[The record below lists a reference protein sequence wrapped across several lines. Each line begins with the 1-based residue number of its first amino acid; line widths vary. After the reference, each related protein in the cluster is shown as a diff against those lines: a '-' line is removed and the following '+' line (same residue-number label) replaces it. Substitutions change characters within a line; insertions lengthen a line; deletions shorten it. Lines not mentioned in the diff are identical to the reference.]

1 MNEPNSRSAIWKS
14 NGKHLEEAIN
24 NGVACTGTTGRVYP
38 RNSTLIVADQNPSG
52 DYAVALGKCTGEI
65 VEEHPNV
72 FWESWVVNEPE
83 NVVINNVLFFAKC
96 EKEAIKI
103 GMLKKRSILGDK
115 WFSPESE
122 QEKQMFVEIIKKEK
136 QKENKEN

>member
-96 EKEAIKI
+96 ENVPASVVGRTTQTDIKSNNRQRVVDYVQQN
-103 GMLKKRSILGDK
+103 GKIL
-115 WFSPESE
+115 W
-122 QEKQMFVEIIKKEK
+122 
-136 QKENKEN
+136 